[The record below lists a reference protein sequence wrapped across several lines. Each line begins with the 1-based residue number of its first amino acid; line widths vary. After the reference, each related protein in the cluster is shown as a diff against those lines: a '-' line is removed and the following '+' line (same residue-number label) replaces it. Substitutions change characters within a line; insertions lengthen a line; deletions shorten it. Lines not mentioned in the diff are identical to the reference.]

1 MIHTPKY
8 LFQNKDN
15 HGDAPAISI
24 KDSKG
29 NWQTDTWSDY
39 INSVTSVAKSLLAAG
54 IKKNDKVSLYSYNR
68 KEWSYCYSAI
78 QLINGVAVGVY
89 HTSSSDEVEWVVDNS
104 DSKIVFVGNNPND
117 NDENNKKPNY
127 RLFDIIDKLKKLEM
141 IVVMNGEELLDHPK
155 IISWEKFI
163 EQGKNISDNKIQEP
177 TYI

>member
-1 MIHTPKY
+1 MER
-8 LFQNKDN
+8 L
-15 HGDAPAISI
+15 SRL
-24 KDSKG
+24 
-29 NWQTDTWSDY
+29 
-39 INSVTSVAKSLLAAG
+39 VTSVAKSLLAAG
-54 IKKNDKVSLYSYNR
+54 IQKNDKVSLYSYNR

-163 EQGKNISDNKIQEP
+163 EQGKNISDIKFRERYENFN
-177 TYI
+177 